1 MNRRRVSSIRILQGH
16 RQHGA
21 RFHIDGVLGFVR
33 QMCLTIF
40 HLRDLGIRIIGMFPF
55 FIGPLLRPF
64 PIQLGQILLRR
75 RLNPARFCQLREKL
89 RVTFSRVPP
98 NDGSHRRVGLQG
110 RSVHANRLPIDQ
122 SVFRQYLQHPR
133 KHSAMGLQID
143 QSPRSRYRRMIRCA
157 LRQRES
163 QKALQAQRVGAAP
176 GNPSFRVNAFE
187 ISDHQHPEIH
197 SRRDARPTHR
207 FALVKT
213 NALLFGELINLF
225 VLQNFIHPIV
235 EDVPARWWQL
245 SRRDPQWLLPRSF
258 FTHRHRLSSPIATFF
273 TDYGQC
279 WSNYIEYSRLKSRL
293 LPRAASACWTLA
305 GQDSD
310 HRLPDDI
317 DGGDEKVLRSW
328 FRDSNSLEDFR
339 SGRDFQYG
347 LCDVCDRDVER
358 ACQSVYQSFRRLIDH
373 GEIRSGAHVRF
384 RGTLIRVFEDVPLL
398 DQQWIDAYTVVLAEW
413 SALLLQQGYQLGNAD
428 PHQLACVIPLKTN
441 GAELL
446 TPSTSADRTEAA
458 RRRVTAML
466 AKFEARARTI
476 DGRIYFHFDDYVRWK
491 GRKAQC
497 KAHYDGFV
505 IASWND
511 WVEARGNG
519 ATAELDGIRV
529 AKIAVRVP
537 ALVRCADS
545 EEAARQQCRRAD
557 LIIGIVTQAYNND
570 RQIAR
575 WCEHFKKTIIEIY
588 RIIFTIERIRR
599 RYFGDPLLMKW
610 NAEIMDALIEPIEKL
625 VSLHNASYEQFAIDL
640 AELQESVQPD
650 VEHLVEQIVGSA
662 KPTAVET
669 TGDARRAGSLTA
681 ATTGPK

>member
-1 MNRRRVSSIRILQGH
+1 
-16 RQHGA
+16 
-21 RFHIDGVLGFVR
+21 
-33 QMCLTIF
+33 MCLTIF

-213 NALLFGELINLF
+213 NALLFGELIKLF

-235 EDVPARWWQL
+235 EDVPARSWQL

-293 LPRAASACWTLA
+293 LPRAAKYSRCSWEASFLL
-305 GQDSD
+305 DLR
-310 HRLPDDI
+310 RLF
-317 DGGDEKVLRSW
+317 VAHLRLV
-328 FRDSNSLEDFR
+328 N
-339 SGRDFQYG
+339 
-347 LCDVCDRDVER
+347 DRDVLALMLEPMR
-358 ACQSVYQSFRRLIDH
+358 DRRIAPVAADVDY
-373 GEIRSGAHVRF
+373 GELCH
-384 RGTLIRVFEDVPLL
+384 
-398 DQQWIDAYTVVLAEW
+398 
-413 SALLLQQGYQLGNAD
+413 
-428 PHQLACVIPLKTN
+428 
-441 GAELL
+441 
-446 TPSTSADRTEAA
+446 
-458 RRRVTAML
+458 
-466 AKFEARARTI
+466 
-476 DGRIYFHFDDYVRWK
+476 
-491 GRKAQC
+491 
-497 KAHYDGFV
+497 
-505 IASWND
+505 
-511 WVEARGNG
+511 
-519 ATAELDGIRV
+519 
-529 AKIAVRVP
+529 
-537 ALVRCADS
+537 
-545 EEAARQQCRRAD
+545 
-557 LIIGIVTQAYNND
+557 
-570 RQIAR
+570 
-575 WCEHFKKTIIEIY
+575 
-588 RIIFTIERIRR
+588 
-599 RYFGDPLLMKW
+599 
-610 NAEIMDALIEPIEKL
+610 
-625 VSLHNASYEQFAIDL
+625 VSLA
-640 AELQESVQPD
+640 
-650 VEHLVEQIVGSA
+650 
-662 KPTAVET
+662 
-669 TGDARRAGSLTA
+669 
-681 ATTGPK
+681 

>member
-1 MNRRRVSSIRILQGH
+1 
-16 RQHGA
+16 
-21 RFHIDGVLGFVR
+21 
-33 QMCLTIF
+33 MCLTIF

-143 QSPRSRYRRMIRCA
+143 QSPRSRDRRMIRCA

-213 NALLFGELINLF
+213 NALLFGELIKLF

-235 EDVPARWWQL
+235 EDVPARSWQL

-293 LPRAASACWTLA
+293 LPRAARTLGVLA
-305 GQDSD
+305 FLHAFFVITLPRVYLGIHAPTDVIVGALMGSMIAYLFTRPRAREVIN
-310 HRLPDDI
+310 RLPI
-317 DGGDEKVLRSW
+317 QWMHKHPGSFYACFFLLSWQVATLFQAIREILHSRSAITQLLYVGSSYFQQILRSM
-328 FRDSNSLEDFR
+328 R
-339 SGRDFQYG
+339 
-347 LCDVCDRDVER
+347 
-358 ACQSVYQSFRRLIDH
+358 
-373 GEIRSGAHVRF
+373 
-384 RGTLIRVFEDVPLL
+384 
-398 DQQWIDAYTVVLAEW
+398 
-413 SALLLQQGYQLGNAD
+413 
-428 PHQLACVIPLKTN
+428 
-441 GAELL
+441 
-446 TPSTSADRTEAA
+446 
-458 RRRVTAML
+458 
-466 AKFEARARTI
+466 
-476 DGRIYFHFDDYVRWK
+476 
-491 GRKAQC
+491 
-497 KAHYDGFV
+497 
-505 IASWND
+505 
-511 WVEARGNG
+511 
-519 ATAELDGIRV
+519 
-529 AKIAVRVP
+529 
-537 ALVRCADS
+537 
-545 EEAARQQCRRAD
+545 
-557 LIIGIVTQAYNND
+557 
-570 RQIAR
+570 
-575 WCEHFKKTIIEIY
+575 
-588 RIIFTIERIRR
+588 
-599 RYFGDPLLMKW
+599 
-610 NAEIMDALIEPIEKL
+610 
-625 VSLHNASYEQFAIDL
+625 
-640 AELQESVQPD
+640 
-650 VEHLVEQIVGSA
+650 
-662 KPTAVET
+662 
-669 TGDARRAGSLTA
+669 
-681 ATTGPK
+681 

>member
-1 MNRRRVSSIRILQGH
+1 M
-16 RQHGA
+16 GA
-21 RFHIDGVLGFVR
+21 GSPAPSKIYSASALPPVIDGSYPVDPETAAAVEAASRHQVGS
-33 QMCLTIF
+33 
-40 HLRDLGIRIIGMFPF
+40 FP
-55 FIGPLLRPF
+55 
-64 PIQLGQILLRR
+64 
-75 RLNPARFCQLREKL
+75 NEET
-89 RVTFSRVPP
+89 V
-98 NDGSHRRVGLQG
+98 DW
-110 RSVHANRLPIDQ
+110 
-122 SVFRQYLQHPR
+122 VFRHFV
-133 KHSAMGLQID
+133 
-143 QSPRSRYRRMIRCA
+143 
-157 LRQRES
+157 S
-163 QKALQAQRVGAAP
+163 QG
-176 GNPSFRVNAFE
+176 
-187 ISDHQHPEIH
+187 
-197 SRRDARPTHR
+197 
-207 FALVKT
+207 KT
-213 NALLFGELINLF
+213 
-225 VLQNFIHPIV
+225 P
-235 EDVPARWWQL
+235 
-245 SRRDPQWLLPRSF
+245 
-258 FTHRHRLSSPIATFF
+258 
-273 TDYGQC
+273 
-279 WSNYIEYSRLKSRL
+279 
-293 LPRAASACWTLA
+293 
-305 GQDSD
+305 
-310 HRLPDDI
+310 LPDDI

-384 RGTLIRVFEDVPLL
+384 RGTLIRFFEDVPLL
-398 DQQWIDAYTVVLAEW
+398 NQQWIDAYTVVLAEW

-466 AKFEARARTI
+466 AKFEGRARTI
-476 DGRIYFHFDDYVRWK
+476 EGRIYFHFDDYVRWK

-545 EEAARQQCRRAD
+545 QEAARQQCRRAD

-599 RYFGDPLLMKW
+599 RYFGDHPPADEMERG
-610 NAEIMDALIEPIEKL
+610 NYGCSD
-625 VSLHNASYEQFAIDL
+625 
-640 AELQESVQPD
+640 
-650 VEHLVEQIVGSA
+650 
-662 KPTAVET
+662 
-669 TGDARRAGSLTA
+669 
-681 ATTGPK
+681 

>member
-1 MNRRRVSSIRILQGH
+1 
-16 RQHGA
+16 
-21 RFHIDGVLGFVR
+21 
-33 QMCLTIF
+33 MCLTIF

-143 QSPRSRYRRMIRCA
+143 QSPRSRDRRMIRCA

-213 NALLFGELINLF
+213 NALLFGELIKLF

-235 EDVPARWWQL
+235 EDVPARSWQL

-293 LPRAASACWTLA
+293 LPRAARPPGRGGPCWLA
-305 GQDSD
+305 NRWRYSNCS
-310 HRLPDDI
+310 
-317 DGGDEKVLRSW
+317 LRSAW
-328 FRDSNSLEDFR
+328 QHWNSSPTPP
-339 SGRDFQYG
+339 SGR
-347 LCDVCDRDVER
+347 
-358 ACQSVYQSFRRLIDH
+358 AS
-373 GEIRSGAHVRF
+373 RSSPG
-384 RGTLIRVFEDVPLL
+384 G
-398 DQQWIDAYTVVLAEW
+398 
-413 SALLLQQGYQLGNAD
+413 
-428 PHQLACVIPLKTN
+428 
-441 GAELL
+441 
-446 TPSTSADRTEAA
+446 
-458 RRRVTAML
+458 
-466 AKFEARARTI
+466 
-476 DGRIYFHFDDYVRWK
+476 
-491 GRKAQC
+491 
-497 KAHYDGFV
+497 
-505 IASWND
+505 
-511 WVEARGNG
+511 
-519 ATAELDGIRV
+519 
-529 AKIAVRVP
+529 
-537 ALVRCADS
+537 
-545 EEAARQQCRRAD
+545 
-557 LIIGIVTQAYNND
+557 
-570 RQIAR
+570 
-575 WCEHFKKTIIEIY
+575 
-588 RIIFTIERIRR
+588 
-599 RYFGDPLLMKW
+599 
-610 NAEIMDALIEPIEKL
+610 
-625 VSLHNASYEQFAIDL
+625 
-640 AELQESVQPD
+640 
-650 VEHLVEQIVGSA
+650 VGS
-662 KPTAVET
+662 P
-669 TGDARRAGSLTA
+669 
-681 ATTGPK
+681 